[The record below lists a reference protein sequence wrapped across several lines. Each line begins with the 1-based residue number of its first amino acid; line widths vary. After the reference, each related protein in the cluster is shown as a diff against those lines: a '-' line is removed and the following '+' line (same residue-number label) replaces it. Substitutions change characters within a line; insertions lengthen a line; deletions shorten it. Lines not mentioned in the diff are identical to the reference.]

1 MKKERMITRT
11 IKNTTVLVKVY
22 DLEKDEITSTWLD
35 ITGNIS
41 NDDELT
47 KACENRLKGSDYK
60 LLKVV
65 DKIVT
70 EKLYGMSENLFMLYA
85 VELEPRTK
93 EETEET
99 EG

>member
-11 IKNTTVLVKVY
+11 IKSTSALVKVY

-41 NDDELT
+41 SDDELV

-93 EETEET
+93 EEIDET

>member
-1 MKKERMITRT
+1 MITRT
-11 IKNTTVLVKVY
+11 IKNTSVLVKVY
-22 DLEKDEITSTWLD
+22 DLDRDEITSTWLD

-41 NDDELT
+41 NDDELV

-70 EKLYGMSENLFMLYA
+70 EKLYGMSENQFMLYA

-93 EETEET
+93 EESEET

>member
-11 IKNTTVLVKVY
+11 IKNTSALVKVY
-22 DLEKDEITSTWLD
+22 DMEKDEITSTWLD

-41 NDDELT
+41 NDDELA

-70 EKLYGMSENLFMLYA
+70 EKLYGMLENLFMLYA

>member
-11 IKNTTVLVKVY
+11 IKNTNVNVKVY

-35 ITGNIS
+35 ITGNVG
-41 NDDELT
+41 NDEELF

-60 LLKVV
+60 LLKIV
-65 DKIVT
+65 DKFVT
-70 EKLYGMSENLFMLYA
+70 EKLYGMSESLFMLYA

-93 EETEET
+93 EENEEN